1 MVPVRPG
8 AGVSTASVEINGT
21 AWWPVLRGGRATIVS
36 PTWLSGVQGSSS
48 QRCQGLVRF
57 LGVDNRAVV
66 GGWFLVDHD
75 VLL

>member
-21 AWWPVLRGGRATIVS
+21 AWWPSSAEDGHHRD